1 MIQPEAGAE
10 MATFGAPAAD
20 SAEQRANA
28 LAEAR
33 RVLEDER
40 AARIEAFNAELEALC
55 DKYGVRLDVESR
67 IVLMAST
74 RDT

>member
-20 SAEQRANA
+20 SPEQRANA

-40 AARIEAFNAELEALC
+40 AARIEAFNA
-55 DKYGVRLDVESR
+55 
-67 IVLMAST
+67 
-74 RDT
+74 